1 MKTSF
6 HRIAA
11 ATLIACSAFA
21 AHAGSVTFLG
31 YANGSKPINFAVT
44 APATSGSTG
53 AGGFSTQLNGG
64 PTFASFCIDLYE
76 HLSFNT
82 AYTDYTAVAANS
94 FSFLNAN
101 AAADLGRLFTAYGA
115 VSTASSTN
123 SAAFQTAIWEIVDE
137 TAAGPY
143 SLTSGN
149 AKFSGNAAALTQA
162 SLWLGALGTMNTV
175 NLTVLHSNGH
185 QDVIFATAPVP
196 EPGTYAMMA
205 AGLAA
210 MAFVARRR
218 KPV

>member
-11 ATLIACSAFA
+11 ATLIACSAVA

-31 YANGSKPINFAVT
+31 YANGSAPINFAVT

-53 AGGFSTQLNGG
+53 AGGFSTQLNSG
-64 PTFASFCIDLYE
+64 PTFASFCIDLYQ
-76 HLSFNT
+76 HLGFNT
-82 AYTDYTAVAANS
+82 PYADYTAVAANS
-94 FSFLNAN
+94 FGFLNPN

-115 VSTASSTN
+115 VSTASSTK

-149 AKFSGNAAALTQA
+149 AKFTGDAAALAQATQ
-162 SLWLGALGTMNTV
+162 WLGALGTMNTV
-175 NLTVLHSNGH
+175 HLTVLHSDIH
-185 QDVIFATAPVP
+185 QDVIFATTAVP
-196 EPGTYAMMA
+196 EPGTYALMA

-210 MAFVARRR
+210 MGFVARRR
-218 KPV
+218 KPA

>member
-6 HRIAA
+6 HHIAA
-11 ATLIACSAFA
+11 ATLIACTAVA
-21 AHAGSVTFLG
+21 AHADNVTFTG
-31 YANGSKPINFAVT
+31 YANGSATINFAVT

-76 HLSFNT
+76 HLGFNT
-82 AYTDYTAVAANS
+82 LYTDYTAVSGNTFGYLNPHAAT
-94 FSFLNAN
+94 
-101 AAADLGRLFTAYGA
+101 DLGRLFTAYGA

-137 TAAGPY
+137 TASGPY
-143 SLTSGN
+143 SLSSGN
-149 AKFSGNAAALTQA
+149 AKFSGDAAALAKA
-162 SLWLGALGTMNTV
+162 SLWLGALGTSNTV
-175 NLTVLHSNGH
+175 NLTVLRSTGH
-185 QDVIFATAPVP
+185 QDVVFATTAVP
-196 EPGTYAMMA
+196 EPGTYALMA

-218 KPV
+218 RPV

>member
-11 ATLIACSAFA
+11 ATLIACSAVA
-21 AHAGSVTFLG
+21 AHAGTVTFLG
-31 YANGSKPINFAVT
+31 YANGSAPINFAVT

-53 AGGFSTQLNGG
+53 AGGFSTQLNSG
-64 PTFASFCIDLYE
+64 PTFASFCIDLYQ
-76 HLSFNT
+76 HLGFNT

-94 FSFLNAN
+94 FGFLNPN

-115 VSTASSTN
+115 VSTTSSTK

-149 AKFSGNAAALTQA
+149 AKFTGNAAALAQA
-162 SLWLGALGTMNTV
+162 SQWLAALGTMNTV
-175 NLTVLHSNGH
+175 NLTVLHSDIH
-185 QDVIFATAPVP
+185 QDVIFATTPVP
-196 EPGTYAMMA
+196 EPGTYALMA

-210 MAFVARRR
+210 MGFVARRR
-218 KPV
+218 KLA